1 MDQPDLTLPIDAPFH
16 ADELTAQRL
25 AGGGAPGGGIR
36 PYMPDQDRAFF
47 RSLPYL
53 AVTTV
58 GPDGWPAA
66 TMLSG
71 TPGFIQT
78 PDAETLRIAL
88 PSQSDPALDSFAPGQ
103 AMGVLGLDLAT
114 RRRNRANG
122 TLTSLDRDALQIAV
136 AQSFGN
142 CPKYIQR
149 RAVEPVAR
157 IPAATEILTTL
168 DNPAQTLIRQADTLF
183 VASHAR
189 AEMGAQG
196 GADISHRGGQPGFV
210 RLDGDTLTIPDFSGN
225 RYYNTLGNLLGDPR
239 AALLFVDFENGDLLH
254 LQGTVEID
262 CTDTAAQQITGAE
275 RSWRLHIQRAWR
287 RRAAVPLRW
296 TFIDQSP
303 ATLRT
308 GKWSAANDHAT
319 TAAA

>member
-1 MDQPDLTLPIDAPFH
+1 MFDTVFH
-16 ADELTAQRL
+16 EDELTAQRL

-36 PYMPDQDRAFF
+36 PYMPDQHRAFF
-47 RSLPYL
+47 HGLPYL
-53 AVTTV
+53 AVTAV
-58 GPDGWPAA
+58 GSDGWPAA

-71 TPGFIQT
+71 APGFIQT

-88 PSQSDPALDSFAPGQ
+88 PDRHDPTIDGFAPGQ
-103 AMGVLGLDLAT
+103 AMGVIGLDLAT

-122 TLTSLDRDALQIAV
+122 RLTALDGSALTIAV

-149 RAVEPVAR
+149 RVVEPVTR
-157 IPAATEILTTL
+157 IPGATEFLATL
-168 DNPAQTLIRQADTLF
+168 DDPAQTLIRQADTLF

-210 RLDGDTLTIPDFSGN
+210 RLDGDTLTIPEFSGN
-225 RYYNTLGNLLGDPR
+225 RYYNTLGNLLGDNR
-239 AALLFVDFENGDLLH
+239 AALLFLDFAQGDLLH

-262 CTDTAAQQITGAE
+262 WTDAAAHQIVGAE
-275 RSWRLHIQRAWR
+275 RSWRLHVQRAWR

-296 TFIDQSP
+296 NFIDQSP

-308 GKWSAANDHAT
+308 GIWSASAANDHTA